1 MIRIQDRRIK
11 IAPTSTPIVTC
22 IALAFLR
29 AASAGRTEGELVSL
43 GSGGDSVVGMTDGTF
58 VAGVSVLSP
67 GVRLV
72 DVAVGM
78 GSIEVALEEED
89 VVETEG
95 DVPVLIDQ
103 SVTSKLQI
111 QKS

>member
-1 MIRIQDRRIK
+1 MG
-11 IAPTSTPIVTC
+11 SV
-22 IALAFLR
+22 
-29 AASAGRTEGELVSL
+29 GE
-43 GSGGDSVVGMTDGTF
+43 VVGMTDGTF

-72 DVAVGM
+72 DVAVEM